1 MNKVR
6 KTKIP
11 LGDIKCEEWKF
22 YGVDLLSFDELDLK
36 DQLFVYHYANAKL
49 KVLDLLQLFNDR
61 SNLFVNFV
69 LTELLLGYKG
79 DRSDS
84 NYLAL
89 ALYLAAFNLRG
100 GNSSSAHKP
109 KLLARFS
116 VDFLR
121 REIASQNLKIESEE
135 IALLE
140 TLLYTDEDVYLNLNE
155 VSLLTKEPYRR
166 LYEAYVSDLSMA
178 LINTSDDDLRDR
190 IREEIFQC
198 LRDKAGILTHANDL
212 LLDAI
217 ELPNELK
224 CFFFDSAVATASFT
238 AIDQMAAH
246 FLCHVAKSS
255 FLMPKFSVFRSPNN
269 EIVELNLE
277 HLTSPLLS
285 CATIH
290 SKEYGLFP
298 TESPIMADARLIRQQ
313 FRRAQDGVVSASMRE
328 KGLDYGINFGLTLQ
342 HIKRLATLVQENE
355 YLARYFWGRNV
366 RELKLIATLL
376 YPKEKFGQAEAE
388 AWAETAVNVELE
400 EQLVFNL
407 LQFVPEAV
415 SIATKWI
422 DDVALEGRKQRLGY
436 MLWAR
441 LLQQDKSISLD
452 TLDGYFSIASAQL
465 LDAALPFR
473 LRYLIAQS
481 LKRYLRNLPDSRA
494 QLQLLLDSLKR
505 LDDRESQELYDDIAF
520 ELELLD

>member
-22 YGVDLLSFDELDLK
+22 YGVDLFSFDELNLK

-69 LTELLLGYKG
+69 LSELLMGYKG
-79 DRSDS
+79 ERSDN
-84 NYLAL
+84 NYQAL
-89 ALYLAAFNLRG
+89 ALYLSAFKLRG

-109 KLLARFS
+109 KLIARFS

-121 REIASQNLKIESEE
+121 KEIASQHIKIESEE
-135 IALLE
+135 LALLE
-140 TLLYTDEDVYLNLNE
+140 TLLYSDEDVYLNLNE
-155 VSLLTKEPYRR
+155 VSLLAKEPYLR

-178 LINTSDDDLRDR
+178 LINTSDDDLRER

-198 LRDKAGILTHANDL
+198 LRDKAGILAHANDIL
-212 LLDAI
+212 FDAVKLPS
-217 ELPNELK
+217 ELNR
-224 CFFFDSAVATASFT
+224 FFFDSGVATASFT

-255 FLMPKFSVFRSPNN
+255 FLMPKFSVFRSPSN

-277 HLTSPLLS
+277 QLTSPLEW
-285 CATIH
+285 CATCH
-290 SKEYGLFP
+290 SKVSEQFP
-298 TESPIMADARLIRQQ
+298 TESPIMADARVIRQQ

-376 YPKEKFGQAEAE
+376 YPKEKFGLAEAE
-388 AWAETAVNVELE
+388 TWVEAAINVELE

-407 LQFVPEAV
+407 LQFVPEAL

-422 DDVALEGRKQRLGY
+422 DDEELEGRKQRLGY

-441 LLQQDKSISLD
+441 LFQQGKSISLD
-452 TLDGYFSIASAQL
+452 TLDRFFSIASVRL
-465 LDAALPFR
+465 LDGTLPFR
-473 LRYLIAQS
+473 MRFLIAQS
-481 LKRYLRNLPDSRA
+481 LKRYLRYLPESRA
-494 QLQLLLDSLKR
+494 QIQLLLNSLKCMS
-505 LDDRESQELYDDIAF
+505 DRESQELHDDIAF